1 LRQHD
6 ETYVVGFNIL
16 KKHLEIDYAYGF
28 KIESL
33 MACGSVKHKLGGNI
47 RWGVTIAFMIF
58 GNEITVSL

>member
-1 LRQHD
+1 M
-6 ETYVVGFNIL
+6 
-16 KKHLEIDYAYGF
+16 DYAYGF